1 MTRRKKIG
9 LKRSQFKRRKDRL
22 EIELAK
28 SATQELYF
36 YKKILKSILHNDYR
50 LSHAPVVA

>member
-50 LSHAPVVA
+50 L